1 MGGKPDGFDRLQKM
15 RPCDELSNHDM
26 LKYPMTW
33 RSFWADLIVIL
44 LRPFIGPI
52 LIFSGLYTILHWYGY
67 STWMDL
73 SLPDAEWWAEWAGR
87 AFAGELLVAL
97 TLGIGMVASG
107 CWLLIRGMR
116 PIV

>member
-1 MGGKPDGFDRLQKM
+1 MGGKPDGLERLQKM
-15 RPCDELSNHDM
+15 RPSDELANRDM
-26 LKYPMTW
+26 LKYAMTL
-33 RSFWADLIVIL
+33 RSFWADLIVGF

-52 LIFSGLYTILHWYGY
+52 LIFSGLYAILFWWGY
-67 STWMDL
+67 STMIDP
-73 SLPDAEWWAEWAGR
+73 SLPATEWRAEWAGR

-116 PIV
+116 RIG